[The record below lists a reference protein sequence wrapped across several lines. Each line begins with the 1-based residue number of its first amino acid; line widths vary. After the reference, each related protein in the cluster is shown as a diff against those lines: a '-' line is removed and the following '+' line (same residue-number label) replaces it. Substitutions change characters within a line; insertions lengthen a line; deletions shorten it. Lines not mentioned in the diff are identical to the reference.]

1 MRLFFLVFCFRLP
14 GEVVWYKNTVIDAI
28 RLCVQRAAE
37 TESFTVCTFWRGDSK
52 GRGQLCKNWTQVAT
66 EFCLCQQMENFHTYT
81 KPNPANVT
89 HKRTHHQQHIFN

>member
-37 TESFTVCTFWRGDSK
+37 TESVTVCTFWRGDRK

-66 EFCLCQQMENFHTYT
+66 EFCLCANRWRIFTLTPNQTQQM
-81 KPNPANVT
+81 
-89 HKRTHHQQHIFN
+89 